1 MHPSS
6 RRVLLSAAITVPW
19 LMASRGARS
28 QEAFPARPVRLV
40 VPYPP
45 GASTDSMARALARE
59 LSRELKV
66 SVVVENRPGG
76 GTTLGAL
83 AVRNAPADGYTLL
96 FQVDGLYAG
105 KLSSPSVAYEV
116 GDFDIISPLAQTPF
130 VLVVSAA
137 SAIQSMDDLKKRAAA
152 KNGELDIGTLG
163 LGLSHYQILATNL
176 GRHLGFTPKMIP
188 YKGGVEG
195 VTGVM
200 GGEIDAYFATVSLAA
215 TLKNNPRARL
225 LALTTG
231 RGQSRFLPGVKTF
244 PELGMPDVVYR
255 SLYGVAIR
263 SGTPPPIR
271 ARLEQAL
278 LQVAQSPDM
287 KAAREAIALEDY
299 PGTVDEYKQEV
310 QANIRV
316 HQAAKSLEGS
326 ARQ

>member
-1 MHPSS
+1 MRQPL
-6 RRVLLSAAITVPW
+6 RRVLLNAALVAPWVGTVGEASA
-19 LMASRGARS
+19 
-28 QEAFPARPVRLV
+28 QEAFAAKPLRLV

-45 GASTDSMARALARE
+45 GASTDSMGRALARE

-105 KLSSPSVAYEV
+105 KLSSPSVAYEFN
-116 GDFDIISPLAQTPF
+116 DFDIVSPLAQTPF
-130 VLVVSAA
+130 VLVVGTA
-137 SAIQSMDDLKKRAAA
+137 SGIQSMDDLRKRAAA
-152 KNGELDIGTLG
+152 KNGELDVGTLG

-200 GGEIDAYFATVSLAA
+200 GGEIDAYFATVSLAV

-225 LALTTG
+225 LAITAQKG
-231 RGQSRFLPGVKTF
+231 PNRFLPGVKTF
-244 PELGMPDVVYR
+244 PELGMADVVYR

-263 SGTPPPIR
+263 SGTPPAIR
-271 ARLEQAL
+271 AQLEQAL
-278 LQVAQSPDM
+278 RKVADTPEM

-299 PGTVDEYKQEV
+299 PGTVDEYRQEV
-310 QANIRV
+310 QANIKV
-316 HQAAKSLEGS
+316 HQAAQALEG
-326 ARQ
+326 AGRR

>member
-1 MHPSS
+1 MPHPS
-6 RRVLLSAAITVPW
+6 RRTLLSAALAAPW
-19 LMASRGARS
+19 LAATHSAWS
-28 QEAFPARPVRLV
+28 QETYPARPIRLV

-45 GASTDSMARALARE
+45 GASTDSMGRALARE

-105 KLSSPSVAYEV
+105 KLSSPGVAYEF
-116 GDFDIISPLAQTPF
+116 GDFDIVSPLAQTPF
-130 VLVVSAA
+130 VLVVSSA
-137 SAIQSMDDLKKRAAA
+137 SGIQTMDDLRKRAAA
-152 KNGELDIGTLG
+152 KNGELDVGTLG

-176 GRHLGFTPKMIP
+176 GKHLGFTPKMIP

-200 GGEIDAYFATVSLAA
+200 GGEIDAYFATVSLAV
-215 TLKNNPRARL
+215 TLKSNPRARL
-225 LALTTG
+225 LAITAQ
-231 RGQSRFLPGVKTF
+231 RGPNRFLPGIKTF
-244 PELGMPDVVYR
+244 PELGMADVVYR
-255 SLYGVAIR
+255 SLYGVAVR
-263 SGTPPPIR
+263 SGTPPAVR
-271 ARLEQAL
+271 ARLDQAL
-278 LQVAQSPDM
+278 LAVAQTPEM

-299 PGTVDEYKQEV
+299 TGSVDEYRQEV

-316 HQAAKSLEGS
+316 HQAAKALESG
-326 ARQ
+326 AKQ